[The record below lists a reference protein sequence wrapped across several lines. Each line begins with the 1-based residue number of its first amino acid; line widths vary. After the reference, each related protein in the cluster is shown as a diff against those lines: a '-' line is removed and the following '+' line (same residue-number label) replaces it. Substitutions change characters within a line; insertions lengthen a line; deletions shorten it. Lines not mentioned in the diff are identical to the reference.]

1 MKKLTV
7 SSFRKMKEAG
17 EKIVMVTAYDAPT
30 AAMAYEAGVEM
41 LLVGDSLG
49 MAVLGY
55 KNTLPVTMDDMLHH
69 CKAVRRGAPEAF
81 VVGDMTF
88 MSYQISTEEALH
100 NAARLMKEAGCNAV
114 KLEGGA
120 EYAPLV
126 GRLAACG
133 IPVVAHAGLLP
144 QKVEAMGGYRV
155 QGKTEEAA
163 RQLLADAHALE
174 DAGAFALVLECIPAA
189 LAEKISGELTIPT
202 IGIGAG
208 IGCNGQVQVIH
219 DILGLSCYL
228 PKHAKCY
235 ADAGSMIRKA
245 LGDYVAEVKAGS
257 FPGPGNSF

>member
-1 MKKLTV
+1 M
-7 SSFRKMKEAG
+7 
-17 EKIVMVTAYDAPT
+17 
-30 AAMAYEAGVEM
+30 
-41 LLVGDSLG
+41 
-49 MAVLGY
+49 
-55 KNTLPVTMDDMLHH
+55 
-69 CKAVRRGAPEAF
+69 
-81 VVGDMTF
+81 VGDMTF

-163 RQLLADAHALE
+163 RQLLEDAHALE

>member
-1 MKKLTV
+1 ML
-7 SSFRKMKEAG
+7 
-17 EKIVMVTAYDAPT
+17 TAYDYST
-30 AAMAYEAGVEM
+30 AKLVDEAGVESI
-41 LLVGDSLG
+41 LVGDSLG
-49 MAVLGY
+49 MVCLGY
-55 KNTLPVTMDDMLHH
+55 EDTLSVTMEDMLHH

-219 DILGLSCYL
+219 DILGMSCYL

>member
-55 KNTLPVTMDDMLHH
+55 KNTLPVTMEDMLHH

-120 EYAPLV
+120 DYAPLV

-219 DILGLSCYL
+219 DILGMSCYL

-235 ADAGSMIRKA
+235 ADAGSIIRKA

>member
-17 EKIVMVTAYDAPT
+17 EKIVMITAYDAPT
-30 AAMAYEAGVEM
+30 AAMAHEAGVEM
-41 LLVGDSLG
+41 MLVGDSLG

-55 KNTLPVTMDDMLHH
+55 KNTLPVTMDDMVHH
-69 CKAVRRGAPEAF
+69 CKAVRRGAPDAF

-88 MSYQISTEEALH
+88 MSYQISETEALH

-120 EYAPLV
+120 EYASLV
-126 GRLAACG
+126 ARLTACG

-163 RQLLADAHALE
+163 KQLIADAHALE

-189 LAEKISGELTIPT
+189 LAEKISGELVIPT

-208 IGCNGQVQVIH
+208 IGCDGQVQVLH
-219 DILGLSCYL
+219 DILGMSCYM
-228 PKHAKCY
+228 PKHARCY
-235 ADAGSMIRKA
+235 ANVGTMIRGA
-245 LGDYVAEVKAGS
+245 LKEYVAEVKEGK
-257 FPGPGNSF
+257 FPAQENSF

>member
-163 RQLLADAHALE
+163 RQLLEDAHALE

-219 DILGLSCYL
+219 DILGMSCYL

>member
-1 MKKLTV
+1 
-7 SSFRKMKEAG
+7 
-17 EKIVMVTAYDAPT
+17 
-30 AAMAYEAGVEM
+30 M

-55 KNTLPVTMDDMLHH
+55 KNTLPVTMDDMVYH
-69 CKAVRRGAPEAF
+69 CKAVRRGAPDAF

-88 MSYQISTEEALH
+88 MSYQISSEEALH
-100 NAARLMKEAGCNAV
+100 HAARLMKEAGCNAV

-120 EYAPLV
+120 EYASLV
-126 GRLAACG
+126 ARLVSCG

-163 RQLLADAHALE
+163 KQLIADAHALE

-208 IGCNGQVQVIH
+208 IGCDGQVQVLH
-219 DILGLSCYL
+219 DILGMSCYM

-235 ADAGSMIRKA
+235 ANVGTMIRGAMKE
-245 LGDYVAEVKAGS
+245 YVTEVKEGK
-257 FPGPGNSF
+257 FPAQENSF

>member
-55 KNTLPVTMDDMLHH
+55 KNTLPVTMEDMLHH

-219 DILGLSCYL
+219 DILGMSCYL

-235 ADAGSMIRKA
+235 ADVGSMIRKA

>member
-17 EKIVMVTAYDAPT
+17 EKIVMITAYDAPT

-55 KNTLPVTMDDMLHH
+55 KNTLPVTMEDMIHH
-69 CKAVRRGAPEAF
+69 CKAVRRGAPDAF

-88 MSYQISTEEALH
+88 MSYQISQEEALH

-120 EYAPLV
+120 EYASLV
-126 GRLAACG
+126 ARLAACG

-163 RQLLADAHALE
+163 KQLLADAHALE

-208 IGCNGQVQVIH
+208 IGCDGQVQVLH
-219 DILGLSCYL
+219 DILGMSCYM

-235 ADAGSMIRKA
+235 ANVGTMIRGAMKE
-245 LGDYVAEVKAGS
+245 YVTEVKEGK
-257 FPGPGNSF
+257 FPAQENSF

>member
-55 KNTLPVTMDDMLHH
+55 KNTLPVTMEDMLHH

-219 DILGLSCYL
+219 DILGMSCYL
-228 PKHAKCY
+228 PKHAKC
-235 ADAGSMIRKA
+235 
-245 LGDYVAEVKAGS
+245 
-257 FPGPGNSF
+257 

>member
-55 KNTLPVTMDDMLHH
+55 KNTLPVTMEDMLHH

-219 DILGLSCYL
+219 DILGMSCYL

>member
-55 KNTLPVTMDDMLHH
+55 KNTLPVTMEDMLHH

-163 RQLLADAHALE
+163 RQLLEDAQALE

-245 LGDYVAEVKAGS
+245 LGEYVAEVKAGS

>member
-7 SSFRKMKEAG
+7 SSFRKMKESG
-17 EKIVMVTAYDAPT
+17 EKIVMVTASDAPS

-49 MAVLGY
+49 MTVLGY
-55 KNTLPVTMDDMLHH
+55 KNTLPVTMDEMIHH
-69 CKAVRRGAPEAF
+69 CKAVRRGAPDAF

-88 MSYQISTEEALH
+88 MSYQISEEEALH
-100 NAARLMKEAGCNAV
+100 NAARLMKEANCNCV

-126 GRLAACG
+126 ARLTNCG

-163 RQLLADAHALE
+163 KQLIADAHALE
-174 DAGAFALVLECIPAA
+174 DAGAFALVLECIPAE
-189 LAEKISGELTIPT
+189 LAARISGELVIPT

-208 IGCNGQVQVIH
+208 AGCDGQVQVLY
-219 DILGLSCYL
+219 DILGMFDYR

-235 ADAGSMIRKA
+235 AQVGSMIREA
-245 LGDYVAEVKAGS
+245 LKNYTAEVKEGR
-257 FPGPGNSF
+257 FPTGENSF

>member
-219 DILGLSCYL
+219 DILGMSCYL

>member
-17 EKIVMVTAYDAPT
+17 EKIVMITAYDAPS
-30 AAMAYEAGVEM
+30 AAMATEAGVEM

-55 KNTLPVTMDDMLHH
+55 KNTLPVTMDDMVYH
-69 CKAVRRGAPEAF
+69 CKAVRRGAPDAF

-88 MSYQISTEEALH
+88 MSYQISSEEALH
-100 NAARLMKEAGCNAV
+100 HAARLMKEAGCNAV

-120 EYAPLV
+120 EYASLV
-126 GRLAACG
+126 ARLVSCG

-163 RQLLADAHALE
+163 KQLLADAHALE

-208 IGCNGQVQVIH
+208 IGCDGQVQVLH
-219 DILGLSCYL
+219 DILGMSCYM

-235 ADAGSMIRKA
+235 ANVGTMIRGAMKE
-245 LGDYVAEVKAGS
+245 YVTEVKEGK
-257 FPGPGNSF
+257 FPAQENSF

>member
-55 KNTLPVTMDDMLHH
+55 KNTLPVTMEDMLHH

-219 DILGLSCYL
+219 DILGVSCYL